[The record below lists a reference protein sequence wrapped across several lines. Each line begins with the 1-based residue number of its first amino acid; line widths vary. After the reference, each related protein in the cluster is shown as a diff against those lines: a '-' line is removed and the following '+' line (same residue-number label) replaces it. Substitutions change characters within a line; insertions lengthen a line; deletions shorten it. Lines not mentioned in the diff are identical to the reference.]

1 MNYQEN
7 NIYNKLTLEKL
18 KTEMEIL
25 TNRQERF

>member
-18 KTEMEIL
+18 RTEIKIL

>member
-18 KTEMEIL
+18 KTEIKIL